1 MTSDLIPD
9 SILDFYETGDKMD
22 KLSYKQM
29 LADEATKVSELENEI
44 NRLQILVAKYSDQQ
58 RELTKMVYDTPNNMA
73 LGKKIRNMVRKEE
86 DKETNQM
93 SLFNE

>member
-1 MTSDLIPD
+1 
-9 SILDFYETGDKMD
+9 MD

-29 LADEATKVSELENEI
+29 LTDEATKVSELENEI

-58 RELTKMVYDTPNNMA
+58 RELTKMVYDTPNKME
-73 LGKKIRNMVRKEE
+73 LGSKIRNMVIQEKTI
-86 DKETNQM
+86 ETDQM

>member
-29 LADEATKVSELENEI
+29 LTDEATKVSELENEI
-44 NRLQILVAKYSDQQ
+44 NRLQILVAKYKDEQ
-58 RELTKMVYDTPNNMA
+58 RKITKMVYDNSNNMV
-73 LGKKIRNMVRKEE
+73 LGKIVRNMFRE
-86 DKETNQM
+86 
-93 SLFNE
+93 SNE

>member
-1 MTSDLIPD
+1 
-9 SILDFYETGDKMD
+9 MD

-29 LADEATKVSELENEI
+29 LTEEMSKVSELENEI

-58 RELTKMVYDTPNNMA
+58 RELTKMVYDTPNNME
-73 LGKKIRNMVRKEE
+73 LGGKIRNMVIQKETI
-86 DKETNQM
+86 ETNQM

>member
-1 MTSDLIPD
+1 
-9 SILDFYETGDKMD
+9 
-22 KLSYKQM
+22 M

-58 RELTKMVYDTPNNMA
+58 RKITKMVYDTPNNME
-73 LGKKIRNMVRKEE
+73 LGGKIRSMVIQKETI
-86 DKETNQM
+86 ETNQM

>member
-1 MTSDLIPD
+1 
-9 SILDFYETGDKMD
+9 MD

-44 NRLQILVAKYSDQQ
+44 NSLQLLVAKYKDEQ
-58 RELTKMVYDTPNNMA
+58 RKITKMVYDTPNNME
-73 LGKKIRNMVRKEE
+73 LGGKIRNMVIQEKTI
-86 DKETNQM
+86 ETNQM

>member
-44 NRLQILVAKYSDQQ
+44 NRLQLLVAKYSDQQ
-58 RELTKMVYDTPNNMA
+58 RKITKMV
-73 LGKKIRNMVRKEE
+73 LGEAGFLEITISELLLP
-86 DKETNQM
+86 
-93 SLFNE
+93 SSF

>member
-44 NRLQILVAKYSDQQ
+44 NRLQLLVAKYKDEQ
-58 RELTKMVYDTPNNMA
+58 RKITKMVYDNSNNME
-73 LGKKIRNMVRKEE
+73 LGKIVRNMFRESDE
-86 DKETNQM
+86 
-93 SLFNE
+93 

>member
-44 NRLQILVAKYSDQQ
+44 NRLQLLVAKYKDEQ
-58 RELTKMVYDTPNNMA
+58 RKITKMVYDNSNNMV
-73 LGKKIRNMVRKEE
+73 LGKIVRNMFRE
-86 DKETNQM
+86 
-93 SLFNE
+93 SNE